1 MRIVVKQYNNGQQ
14 YILETD
20 NDAKS
25 VITEE
30 GSRQVGQRI
39 SAVIEVAADDNEKGM
54 TEVLEAI
61 KAIAGKVE
69 AKRHEFQRPS
79 GNAP

>member
-14 YILETD
+14 YIVETD

-30 GSRQVGQRI
+30 GRRQVGERI
-39 SAVIEVAADDNEKGM
+39 SAVIEVSADDNEKGM
-54 TEVLEAI
+54 TKVLEAI
-61 KAIAGKVE
+61 KAIADKVND
-69 AKRHEFQRPS
+69 KRLEFQKS
-79 GNAP
+79 SN

>member
-14 YILETD
+14 YIVETD

-25 VITEE
+25 VITE
-30 GSRQVGQRI
+30 GGKRQVGQRI
-39 SAVIEVAADDNEKGM
+39 SAVIEVSADDNEKGM

-61 KAIAGKVE
+61 KAITDKVND
-69 AKRHEFQRPS
+69 KRLEFRKSP
-79 GNAP
+79 N

>member
-14 YILETD
+14 YIVETD

-25 VITEE
+25 VITE
-30 GSRQVGQRI
+30 GGKRQVGQRI
-39 SAVIEVAADDNEKGM
+39 SAVIEVSADDNEKGM

-61 KAIAGKVE
+61 KAITDKVND
-69 AKRHEFQRPS
+69 KRLEFQKSP
-79 GNAP
+79 N